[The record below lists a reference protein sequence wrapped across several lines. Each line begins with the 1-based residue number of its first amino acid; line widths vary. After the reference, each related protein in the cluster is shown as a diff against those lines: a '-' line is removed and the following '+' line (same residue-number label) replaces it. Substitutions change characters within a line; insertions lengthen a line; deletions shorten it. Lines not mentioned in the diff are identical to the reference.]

1 MASLAGFADAKR
13 STPVAS
19 AQKTA
24 TTTPSPQ
31 RSSAPL
37 AGFAPAAKPL
47 SGFAPAKPVA
57 TGFAAPKSIR
67 ARTGAAAIPPGR
79 DGGVVPRGPR
89 LSDKWVSGG
98 SARKVVLKPVKASR
112 DVCDDCGWRDCQCVH
127 RKVVRVVRAPL
138 PAGAACRGCFCGE
151 EDEPLWQPCACRG
164 ESAYAHA
171 SCLRKWAEMAT
182 VSTAASYECPTC
194 KTRYTGPTAVALAVD
209 RVDLEY
215 DRSGPDS
222 RHADVA
228 CANLV
233 VVGLREGTTIDAAL
247 LRRQL
252 RKDTRR
258 DRLDSVLASIKK
270 CEQKRDKAIEATKA
284 SLLDVDEGAL
294 RKKCDAPA
302 STAAEQLSRA
312 DSRLELA
319 FVLAER
325 CVRRLNDHTR
335 SRDEDRKL
343 QVAASEAL
351 SLAQAAHGDVK
362 RILGPNHDDTRRHL
376 RCVGRLHALDKHLR
390 EANAQRAKRENLAER
405 LARVDC

>member
-1 MASLAGFADAKR
+1 MPYTESMATLAGFADAKR

-19 AQKTA
+19 VQQETP
-24 TTTPSPQ
+24 TPSPQ

-37 AGFAPAAKPL
+37 AGFAAAKPVASGVV

-57 TGFAAPKSIR
+57 TGFAAAKPVR

-98 SARKVVLKPVKASR
+98 SARKVVAAPRAPASR
-112 DVCDDCGWRDCQCVH
+112 DVCDDCGWRDCQCAH

-138 PAGAACRGCFCGE
+138 PAGAACRVCFCGE
-151 EDEPLWQPCACRG
+151 EDEPLFQPCACRG

-351 SLAQAAHGDVK
+351 ALAPARKSISRGFS
-362 RILGPNHDDTRRHL
+362 TRTQLMVELLTGSRKP
-376 RCVGRLHALDKHLR
+376 RTAT
-390 EANAQRAKRENLAER
+390 
-405 LARVDC
+405 

>member
-1 MASLAGFADAKR
+1 
-13 STPVAS
+13 
-19 AQKTA
+19 
-24 TTTPSPQ
+24 
-31 RSSAPL
+31 
-37 AGFAPAAKPL
+37 
-47 SGFAPAKPVA
+47 
-57 TGFAAPKSIR
+57 
-67 ARTGAAAIPPGR
+67 
-79 DGGVVPRGPR
+79 
-89 LSDKWVSGG
+89 
-98 SARKVVLKPVKASR
+98 
-112 DVCDDCGWRDCQCVH
+112 
-127 RKVVRVVRAPL
+127 VVRVVRAPL
-138 PAGAACRGCFCGE
+138 PEGAACRVCFCGE
-151 EDEPLWQPCACRG
+151 EDEPLFQPCACRG

-215 DRSGPDS
+215 DRSGSDS

-258 DRLDSVLASIKK
+258 DRLDSVLAAIKK

-351 SLAQAAHGDVK
+351 ALAPARKSISRGFS
-362 RILGPNHDDTRRHL
+362 TRTQLMVELLTGSRKP
-376 RCVGRLHALDKHLR
+376 RTAT
-390 EANAQRAKRENLAER
+390 
-405 LARVDC
+405 

>member
-1 MASLAGFADAKR
+1 M
-13 STPVAS
+13 
-19 AQKTA
+19 
-24 TTTPSPQ
+24 
-31 RSSAPL
+31 
-37 AGFAPAAKPL
+37 
-47 SGFAPAKPVA
+47 
-57 TGFAAPKSIR
+57 
-67 ARTGAAAIPPGR
+67 
-79 DGGVVPRGPR
+79 
-89 LSDKWVSGG
+89 
-98 SARKVVLKPVKASR
+98 
-112 DVCDDCGWRDCQCVH
+112 
-127 RKVVRVVRAPL
+127 
-138 PAGAACRGCFCGE
+138 CFCGE
-151 EDEPLWQPCACRG
+151 EDEPLFQPCACRG

-284 SLLDVDEGAL
+284 SLSDVDEGAL

-351 SLAQAAHGDVK
+351 ALAQAAHGDVK

-376 RCVGRLHALDKHLR
+376 RCVGGLR
-390 EANAQRAKRENLAER
+390 RTSTPSRRERAAGEARECGDER
-405 LARVDC
+405 LSSV